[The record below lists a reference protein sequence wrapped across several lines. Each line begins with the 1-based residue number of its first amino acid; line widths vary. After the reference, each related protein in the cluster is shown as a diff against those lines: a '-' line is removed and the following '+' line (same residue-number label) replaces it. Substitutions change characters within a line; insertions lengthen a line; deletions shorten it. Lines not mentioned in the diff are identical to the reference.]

1 MEAPTLAASGLEL
14 YPLDS
19 LYRMCGMT
27 PPAAA
32 AAEGEELPEPHRRLL
47 VHQSDMT
54 PTLEAFWGETI
65 VLRTLQRRLDERSLT
80 RLVVLELEKSRRP
93 VEFGAIIIHLEPFPP
108 AAQELIRGC
117 RCPLGSIL
125 ARHGIRHTSR
135 PRAFFSLQPD
145 AVICEALG
153 MPAPAPL
160 WGRKNVL
167 ATEEGETLAEV
178 VEILPPAPGDK
189 RAGKAG

>member
-1 MEAPTLAASGLEL
+1 MEAPTLAAGGLDL
-14 YPLDS
+14 YPLDA
-19 LYRMCGMT
+19 LYRMCGMS

-32 AAEGEELPEPHRRLL
+32 GAEGEDLPEPQRRLL

-54 PTLEAFWGETI
+54 PTLEEFWGETI
-65 VLRTLQRRLDERSLT
+65 VLRTLQRRLDQRSLT

-93 VEFGAIIIHLEPFPP
+93 VEFGAIVIHLEPFPP
-108 AAQELIRGC
+108 AAQQLIRGC

-125 ARHGIRHTSR
+125 ARHGIVHTSR
-135 PRAFFSLQPD
+135 PRGFFSLQPD

-153 MPAPAPL
+153 MPAPARL

-167 ATEEGETLAEV
+167 AAEQGQTLAEV
-178 VEILPPAPGDK
+178 VEILPPAPG
-189 RAGKAG
+189 AETAA

>member
-1 MEAPTLAASGLEL
+1 MEAPTLAAGGLDL

-27 PPAAA
+27 PPTAAG
-32 AAEGEELPEPHRRLL
+32 AEGQDLPEPQRRLL

-80 RLVVLELEKSRRP
+80 RLVVLELEKSGRA
-93 VEFGAIIIHLEPFPP
+93 VEFGAIIIHLAPFPP
-108 AAQELIRGC
+108 DAQELIRGC

-125 ARHGIRHTSR
+125 ARCRIVHTSR
-135 PRAFFSLQPD
+135 PRAFFSLLPD

-153 MPAPAPL
+153 LPAPAPL

-178 VEILPPAPGDK
+178 VEILPPAPPDPG
-189 RAGKAG
+189 AEKAR